1 VNVAELSKSRL
12 IELADAKL
20 EDARFLLSHDR
31 PGNAYYLAGYAV
43 ELLFKAVLSSRFR
56 ADTIPSRELVR
67 EIFTHDLTKL
77 LNLADLR
84 QDLADLQDADPQF
97 RGRWEVVLRWKESSR
112 YETRDTNEAAE
123 LLDAIDDSRHGVLR
137 WLKTML

>member
-1 VNVAELSKSRL
+1 VADLSKSRL

-20 EDARFLLSHDR
+20 EDARFLLSHGR
-31 PGNAYYLAGYAV
+31 PGNAYYLTGYAV

-56 ADTIPSRELVR
+56 TDTIPSRELVR

-112 YETRDTNEAAE
+112 YESRDTNEAAE
-123 LLDAIDDSRHGVLR
+123 LLDAIDDSQHGVLR